1 MKFLNKLKEVTLS
14 LLPVVAIC
22 LFVHFFISP
31 FETRVIVN
39 FIIAVGII
47 IVGEALF
54 FLGVD
59 AAIIPMGEIVGNS
72 SNKGSKFFVL
82 VIFGFVFG
90 LFATIAEP
98 DVSVLAGQ
106 AVGIGVGIGRLTF
119 IFLIGAGVGVC
130 VALALMRIATG
141 VPFKAVLAT
150 ICVTIL
156 VLCMFIKRVKQVKL
170 KKQPVLILH

>member
-98 DVSVLAGQ
+98 DVSVWRGRRLGSALVSGGLRSFFLSARGLAC
-106 AVGIGVGIGRLTF
+106 ALRWRL
-119 IFLIGAGVGVC
+119 
-130 VALALMRIATG
+130 
-141 VPFKAVLAT
+141 
-150 ICVTIL
+150 
-156 VLCMFIKRVKQVKL
+156 
-170 KKQPVLILH
+170 